1 MALWRKAFARRLLL
15 FLSIPVLAVVLISS
29 RKYLTSG
36 RPPQVSHPFFPKPP
50 LLIGESHFACLESQF
65 SSKARRR
72 LAVLHGPD
80 WEIESVIT
88 PRCLPEHELIFSM
101 EEGRRFL
108 PRPIVRRLRFW
119 ITKKDDRIYVKSWDS
134 AGSEQLDETV
144 LELLTNHQC
153 RNRES
158 KNCRVLATRSL
169 LMRID

>member
-1 MALWRKAFARRLLL
+1 MALRQKAFARRLHL
-15 FLSIPVLAVVLISS
+15 FLCIPVVAIVLISLV
-29 RKYLTSG
+29 KYLYSLQT
-36 RPPQVSHPFFPKPP
+36 PQVSHPFFPKPP
-50 LLIGESHFACLESQF
+50 LLAGQSYFPCLESQPL
-65 SSKARRR
+65 SKARRHF
-72 LAVLHGPD
+72 AVLHGPD
-80 WEIESVIT
+80 WEVQSVVN
-88 PRCLPEHELIFSM
+88 PKCLPEHELIFSM

-153 RNRES
+153 RNRDS
-158 KNCRVLATRSL
+158 KNCRVQATRSL